1 MSEIN
6 DCLTKDERIELIGL
20 TFRVQDFGTLIGMK
34 ISKAKRVTEYDD
46 FIEAAKEIVEDDKKL
61 NEMTARMNFLLNK
74 NKIEK
79 EQNK

>member
-1 MSEIN
+1 MPEIN

-61 NEMTARMNFLLNK
+61 TEMTARMNFLLNK
-74 NKIEK
+74 IKIEK